1 MCRHTLWQRLVANPN
16 VSRILTFQPVMSIK
30 LEIEKYTQD
39 KDPENDQNS

>member
-1 MCRHTLWQRLVANPN
+1 MDKPCLARIAQH
-16 VSRILTFQPVMSIK
+16 ILTSQPVMSIK